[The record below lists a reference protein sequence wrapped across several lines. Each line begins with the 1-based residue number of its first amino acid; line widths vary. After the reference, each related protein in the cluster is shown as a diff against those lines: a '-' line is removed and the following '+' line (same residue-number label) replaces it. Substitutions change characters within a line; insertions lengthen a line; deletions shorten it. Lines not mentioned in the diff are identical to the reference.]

1 MFKTHGLW
9 RVVSIGTEDEQED
22 QLAME
27 GILKAVLAEYHVAL
41 GNKESAK
48 EAWDALRAMRLGCE
62 QARKAKS
69 RQLRHEYKALEF
81 KDGEAVED
89 FALRLTGMVTELA
102 AQGTSVGEQDVV
114 EKLLRCVPEKYDQ
127 SRDFHLD
134 LYRAGVLDNRG
145 CQGVTHGKFL

>member
-1 MFKTHGLW
+1 
-9 RVVSIGTEDEQED
+9 
-22 QLAME
+22 
-27 GILKAVLAEYHVAL
+27 
-41 GNKESAK
+41 
-48 EAWDALRAMRLGCE
+48 MRLGCE

-127 SRDFHLD
+127 VVIS
-134 LYRAGVLDNRG
+134 
-145 CQGVTHGKFL
+145 T